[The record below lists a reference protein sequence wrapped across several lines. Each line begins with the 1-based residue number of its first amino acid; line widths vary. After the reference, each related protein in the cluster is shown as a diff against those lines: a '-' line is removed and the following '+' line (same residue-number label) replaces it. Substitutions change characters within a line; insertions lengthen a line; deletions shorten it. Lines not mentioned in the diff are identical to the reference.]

1 MPELFLR
8 DEITLDIDDVISE
21 FEREVIGQSQAAQ
34 QVANIVTTFKAGLN
48 DTKRPLGVFLF
59 AGPTGVGKTELAKTL
74 ARFFFG
80 ANSKAEDKI
89 VRLDMS
95 EYNLSGSASRLLT
108 KSDGEPSDL
117 IQKVR
122 EKPFSVVLFD
132 EVEKADA
139 QVFDVLLGLFDEGR
153 LTDRFGRV
161 TNFTSTVVIMTSNL
175 GAERF
180 AKGDIGFSESGNVS
194 SEKDIKT
201 FFRSEFFNRLDGV
214 VQFKPLAKVSL
225 YKITEKELSSISK
238 REGLAE
244 KGIKL
249 IWTEEVT
256 KFLAEKGFDA
266 RYGARPLQRT
276 IETLL
281 TSPLAKFLM
290 ENPKLKNVEVL
301 VNLEDEVVHFSY
313 RK

>member
-1 MPELFLR
+1 M
-8 DEITLDIDDVISE
+8 
-21 FEREVIGQSQAAQ
+21 
-34 QVANIVTTFKAGLN
+34 
-48 DTKRPLGVFLF
+48 
-59 AGPTGVGKTELAKTL
+59 
-74 ARFFFG
+74 
-80 ANSKAEDKI
+80 
-89 VRLDMS
+89 
-95 EYNLSGSASRLLT
+95 T

-180 AKGDIGFSESGNVS
+180 AKGDIGFGENENLS
-194 SEKDIKT
+194 SDKEIKA
-201 FFRSEFFNRLDGV
+201 FFRPEFFNRLDGV
-214 VQFKPLAKVSL
+214 IQFKQLDKPSL
-225 YKITEKELSSISK
+225 YKITEKEISSISK
-238 REGLAE
+238 REGLSE

-249 IWTEEVT
+249 IWTEAVT
-256 KFLAEKGFDA
+256 KFLAEKGYDV

-290 ENPKLKNVEVL
+290 ENPRLKNVEISAK
-301 VNLEDEVVHFSY
+301 LEDGNLIFQI
-313 RK
+313 K